1 MKEVAMEL
9 EGLRMMEKH
18 SWVNVNSNFEDTKHF
33 FFQKEETKHLIAETS
48 DSSKYDVRNKST
60 EVYDSMRDHVL
71 LDFDDGR

>member
-18 SWVNVNSNFEDTKHF
+18 SWVNVNSNFE
-33 FFQKEETKHLIAETS
+33 ETKHLIAETS
-48 DSSKYDVRNKST
+48 DSSKYDVRNKSI